1 MPQNLKKVPALWI
14 AALLVTA
21 LPVWPQAYGRV
32 VLRVKDTEGKPVE
45 GARVTV
51 TCREIEMFHEESET
65 NKKGRVTFAFADAT
79 KFYDVKIE
87 KERFAPLEIQVKAEL
102 RTTTEREITLR
113 PRGEEVVTGEGDRRL
128 FSPSE
133 RVFNEGV
140 DLLRGGDLEAAKL
153 KFLEALEKDDKMAA
167 AHSALAAV
175 HAEQEN
181 YDETIAAANRF
192 LEMAPPTASV
202 YVLLYDAY
210 RASGRQED
218 AERALEA
225 LAELGETGDTAVLI
239 YNEGVEALKS
249 GNAELAMT
257 QFKTALEID
266 PEFGPAQFAV
276 AKLYLD
282 EGSNEEAAEW
292 AEKLLAKEPTHSG
305 ALAVRYEAYRALDDP
320 EKEEEAFRELAAVD
334 PAAVARGFYDRGVDL
349 FNSGDIAGAIEQ
361 FERVLQ
367 ADPRIGKA
375 HYHLGLSY
383 VNTGDP
389 GKARE
394 HLQKF
399 LEMSPDDPDAA
410 SATEMIKYLG
420 N

>member
-1 MPQNLKKVPALWI
+1 MLQNLKKVPEVWI

-21 LPVWPQAYGRV
+21 LPVWPQAFGRV
-32 VLRVKDTEGKPVE
+32 VLRVMDTDGKPVQ
-45 GARVTV
+45 GAKVTV
-51 TCREIEMFHEESET
+51 TCKEIEMFYEESET
-65 NKKGRVTFAFADAT
+65 NKKGRVTFAFTDAT
-79 KFYDVKIE
+79 KFYDVRIE
-87 KERFAPLEIQVKAEL
+87 TKDFAPLEIQVKAEL

-113 PRGEEVVTGEGDRRL
+113 PRGEEVVTGEGERRR

-133 RVFNEGV
+133 TVFNEGV
-140 DLLRGGDLEAAKL
+140 DLLRAGDLEAAKL
-153 KFLEALEKDDKMAA
+153 KFHEALEKDNEMAA

-175 HAEQEN
+175 HAEQKN
-181 YDETIAAANRF
+181 YDEAIAAANRF
-192 LEMAPPTASV
+192 LEMAPPTPNI
-202 YVLLYDAY
+202 YILLYDAY
-210 RASGRQED
+210 HATGRQED
-218 AERALEA
+218 AEQALAA

-249 GNAELAMT
+249 GHGEMAMT
-257 QFKTALEID
+257 RFKTALEID

-282 EGSNEEAAEW
+282 GGNNAEAAEW
-292 AEKLLAKEPTHSG
+292 AEKLLAREPSHTG
-305 ALAVRYEAYRALDDP
+305 ALAVRYEAYRVLDDP
-320 EKEEEAFRELAAVD
+320 EKEEEAFQALAAAD
-334 PAAVARGFYDRGVDL
+334 PAMVARGFYDRGVDL

-367 ADPRIGKA
+367 ADPDIGKA

-383 VNTGDP
+383 VNTGDS